1 MPDIM
6 EGIEKRKN
14 ILNYVDD
21 SMILTMKE
29 ISSKIV
35 DCIKRGGKVLTCGNG
50 GSAAN
55 AQHITGDIVGRY
67 KRERRGFAGI
77 ALTVDTSTITA
88 VGNDY
93 DYSKIFERQV
103 EGLGREGDIL
113 LALSSSGNSPNVVRA
128 VEKAKEMGIITIGF
142 LGNNGGKLGRMVDM
156 SITIPDKASDL
167 CEEFAMTLSHI
178 ILEMAEAELCALIE
192 RGEMK

>member
-1 MPDIM
+1 MLDIM

-14 ILNYVDD
+14 VLNYVDD

-29 ISSKIV
+29 ISSNIA

-142 LGNNGGKLGRMVDM
+142 LGNNGGKLGQMVDM